1 MQNESFAA
9 DPLFVFLNL
18 VSRKVCV
25 ISYTQT
31 LFEHSKADRE
41 DPRGLPVEIFFV
53 YRLGNFFLRIMC
65 FQSSFLLLHPTLF
78 EVESQCK
85 KQQFNSHILLSGG

>member
-1 MQNESFAA
+1 M
-9 DPLFVFLNL
+9 FLNL
-18 VSRKVCV
+18 LSRKVCV

-41 DPRGLPVEIFFV
+41 DPRGLPVEIFFI

-65 FQSSFLLLHPTLF
+65 FQSSFLLLHPPFLQIETQR
-78 EVESQCK
+78 EE
-85 KQQFNSHILLSGG
+85 QQLNSHILLSGG

>member
-1 MQNESFAA
+1 MGLLQNESFAA

-53 YRLGNFFLRIMC
+53 YRLGNFFLRIMR
-65 FQSSFLLLHPTLF
+65 FQPSFLLLHPSFLQVVTQR
-78 EVESQCK
+78 EEQ
-85 KQQFNSHILLSGG
+85 